1 MALSAFDS
9 PMLGGLF
16 ADTEAGGLLG
26 DDALVQKMIAVEA
39 ALARACAQVGLIPGE
54 AAATLS
60 RELAHATVL
69 PGDLRAGTA
78 SAGVP
83 VPALVAALRA
93 IAGPEGRWLHWGATS
108 QDIVDCATILQWRDM
123 LDLLGMRIGAVLDRL
138 EEASAALADQPM
150 AGRTR
155 SQVAV
160 PISLGLRIAQWAQ
173 PLIGLEREL
182 PGLRARLLRVQFGG
196 AAGSASAVGDKGAAL
211 SAALAADLGLLDS
224 PCWHTDRSAV
234 VVLGGWLAALS
245 AALAKLARDL
255 IVMGRSEIAEMR
267 AGAGGGSSTM
277 PQKSNPVAAEAI
289 VTLADFVALLQPGLA
304 RAAAPLEERD
314 GAAWSLEW
322 LCLPQ
327 MGMATA
333 AALRHAQALADSL
346 RPDPARMAAQLAQDG
361 GAVLSEAASFAL
373 SAHMP
378 REAAQ
383 AVVKEALAAA
393 QGAGHS
399 LIGQLSQDPRSRD
412 LEIWPERLDA
422 GHLLAPAQ
430 DMATRIFA
438 QRLRPNHKDVTA
450 QDQ

>member
-1 MALSAFDS
+1 MAK
-9 PMLGGLF
+9 GR
-16 ADTEAGGLLG
+16 
-26 DDALVQKMIAVEA
+26 ALPE
-39 ALARACAQVGLIPGE
+39 
-54 AAATLS
+54 
-60 RELAHATVL
+60 
-69 PGDLRAGTA
+69 DLRAGTV

-93 IAGPEGRWLHWGATS
+93 TAGPEGSWLHWGATS
-108 QDIVDCATILQWRDM
+108 QDIVDCANVLQWRDM
-123 LDLLGMRIGAVLDRL
+123 LDLLAARIGALLNAL
-138 EEASAALADQPM
+138 EKASLAQAHQPM

-173 PLIGLEREL
+173 PLIGLEQDL

-211 SAALAADLGLLDS
+211 SAALAADLGLADS

-234 VVLGGWLAALS
+234 VVLGGWLTAVT

-255 IVMGRSEIAEMR
+255 IVMGRSEIAELR
-267 AGAGGGSSTM
+267 AGSGGGSSTM

-333 AALRHAQALADSL
+333 AALRHAQSLAVSL
-346 RPDPARMAAQLAQDG
+346 RPDPDRMASQLAEEG
-361 GAVLSEAASFAL
+361 GAALSEAASFAL
-373 SAHMP
+373 AAHMP

-383 AVVKEALAAA
+383 ELVKGALAQARAA
-393 QGAGHS
+393 KCS
-399 LIGQLSQDPRSRD
+399 LVEQLSQDPHVKD
-412 LEIWPERLDA
+412 LEDWAVALDA
-422 GHLLAPAQ
+422 DHLLRPAQ
-430 DMATRIFA
+430 DMAVRVFA
-438 QRLRPNHKDVTA
+438 QRLHPNYKYGAARDR
-450 QDQ
+450 